1 MPILPLV
8 IAPDPRLKTKSSPI
22 EKIDDSIRRL
32 AADMFDT
39 MYHEKGIG
47 LAAVQVGVL
56 KRLLIADVT
65 WRDPP
70 PSFPSASGGDERGGQ
85 QYVLINPEILE
96 SSEEPH
102 VYKEGCLSFPDQFAD
117 VERPAGVRVRYLD
130 VNGKQHEETFEGLIA
145 TCVQHE
151 IDHLDG
157 IVFVD
162 HISLA
167 KRDMILRKLKKKKKQ
182 GYFDHDH
189 HVHGPNCNHD
199 HEHEHSHVHDEHC
212 GHDHVI

>member
-1 MPILPLV
+1 MSLLPLV
-8 IAPDPRLKTKSSPI
+8 IAPDPRLKTKSSPV
-22 EKIDDSIRRL
+22 EKIDDAVRAL
-32 AADMFDT
+32 AADMFET

-65 WRDPP
+65 WRDD
-70 PSFPSASGGDERGGQ
+70 GGPGK
-85 QYVLINPEILE
+85 QYALVNPEILE
-96 SSEEPH
+96 SSEDPH

-117 VERPAGVRVRYLD
+117 VERPKTVRVRYLD
-130 VNGKQHEETFEGLIA
+130 LNGRQQEETFEGLLA

-167 KRDMILRKLKKKKKQ
+167 KRDMILRKLIKMKKR
-182 GYFDHDH
+182 GDFDHDH
-189 HVHGPNCNHD
+189 SQCGHD
-199 HEHEHSHVHDEHC
+199 HHHEHEHGEAM
-212 GHDHVI
+212 